1 LAAREVEHR
10 PIGVFDSGVGGLS
23 VLQALQA
30 ELPHERFVYVG
41 DQGHAPY
48 GERDDAHVLAR
59 SRTITDYLL
68 LHHGIKAL
76 VVACNTA
83 TAAAIWHLR
92 AAYPAL
98 PMVGVEPALKPA
110 ATQTRTGVVA
120 VMATRGT
127 LQSDKFKGLLSG
139 LAGTTQFR
147 LQACDGLADAIER
160 NDVERIQALCV
171 TYTQALGP
179 FGTADGQADVLV
191 LGCTHYPW
199 IDPLL
204 ESLVG
209 AAIPRIDAGAP
220 VAKQTRRVLQDHGLS
235 ASTDTHASPLF
246 TPLAS
251 KSVGVHD
258 ASPATMTTC
267 ASTLFCSTGDPSA
280 LQNAVK
286 RWLHCN
292 VEVTP
297 ISD

>member
-1 LAAREVEHR
+1 MAAREVEHR

-59 SRTITDYLL
+59 SHAITDHLL
-68 LHHGIKAL
+68 MHHGIKAL

-83 TAAAIWHLR
+83 TAAAIHRLR
-92 AAYPAL
+92 SAYPAL
-98 PMVGVEPALKPA
+98 PVVGVEPALKPA
-110 ATQTRTGVVA
+110 AAQTRTGVVA

-127 LQSDKFKGLLSG
+127 LNSEKFKGLLSG
-139 LAGTTQFR
+139 LNASVQFR

-160 NDVERIQALCV
+160 DDAAQVAALCQ

-179 FGTADGQADVLV
+179 FGRAANQADVLV

-199 IDPLL
+199 IAPLL

-209 AAIPRIDAGAP
+209 AAIPRIDAGVP
-220 VAKQTRRVLQDHGLS
+220 VAKQTRRVLQEGALLAHANEHACPPSSAWSSAHGPRPTGM
-235 ASTDTHASPLF
+235 A
-246 TPLAS
+246 
-251 KSVGVHD
+251 
-258 ASPATMTTC
+258 TC
-267 ASTLFCSTGDPSA
+267 ASTRYCSTGDPKA
-280 LQNAVK
+280 LQDAVA
-286 RWLHCN
+286 RWLQCD
-292 VEVTP
+292 VDVARMLV
-297 ISD
+297 

>member
-1 LAAREVEHR
+1 MEQR

-59 SRTITDYLL
+59 SRAITDYLL

-110 ATQTRTGVVA
+110 AAQTRTGVVA

-127 LQSDKFKGLLSG
+127 LQSDKFKGLLSTLTG
-139 LAGTTQFR
+139 AAQFR
-147 LQACDGLADAIER
+147 LQPCDGLADAIER
-160 NDVERIQALCV
+160 NDAERTQALCR

-179 FGTADGQADVLV
+179 FGSADGQADVLV

-204 ESLVG
+204 EPLVG

-220 VAKQTRRVLQDHGLS
+220 VAKQTRRVLQDHGLLVS
-235 ASTDTHASPLF
+235 ADDAHASPLSTTWASSLAGMHGPRSA
-246 TPLAS
+246 TPA
-251 KSVGVHD
+251 
-258 ASPATMTTC
+258 PC
-267 ASTLFCSTGDPSA
+267 ASTLYCSTGDPAA
-280 LQNAVK
+280 LQSAVA
-286 RWLHCN
+286 RWLHCD

-297 ISD
+297 VSA